1 MRLRL
6 APGLLLGGLLL
17 AALLVVPRAAE
28 AQAPFQLALFP
39 PAQIVPEDEAVSGI
53 RLSLY
58 GKNTDMTGADLG
70 AVTHTTGDATAL
82 QMAFVNIVDGDLTG
96 VQLGWVLGGAI
107 ANVTRGTVKGFQWG
121 LYNGSGDT
129 EAFQLGGLNN
139 AAGRAAGLQLGLVNV
154 ADDMNGFQVGLVNII
169 RSKENFPVLP
179 FVNWKLDG

>member
-6 APGLLLGGLLL
+6 VPGLLA
-17 AALLVVPRAAE
+17 AALVLTPAAAT

-39 PAQIVPEDEAVSGI
+39 PVQIVPEDEAVSGI

-58 GKNTDMTGADLG
+58 GRNAAMTGADLG

-82 QMAFVNIVDGDLTG
+82 QMAFVNIVDGDMTG
-96 VQLGWVLGGAI
+96 VQLGWMLGGAI

-129 EAFQLGGLNN
+129 RAFQLGGLNN
-139 AAGRAAGLQLGLVNV
+139 ASGRAVGLQLGLVNV
-154 ADDMNGFQVGLVNII
+154 ADDMNGFQVGLINII

-179 FVNWKLDG
+179 IVNWKLDG